1 MTDEDAL
8 RAEVAER
15 RLAQARADA
24 RALAQH
30 NDKLNVTLREAR
42 DQLLALREQVAALA
56 LPPQQFGIV
65 VGLPEAGLAD
75 VHVGGR
81 LVRAAVAPEVVAVER
96 LGVGAGV
103 LVNEALVVVAVTD
116 HRPAGEVVR
125 VRERLDATSA
135 LVRRSWRCCRTPRCR
150 VGCTATSGRRWAI
163 WSAPTAGRRCRGT
176 SMRW

>member
-1 MTDEDAL
+1 MTDEDAM

-81 LVRAAVAPEVVAVER
+81 LVRAAVAIDAVQAAALTVPEAPAP
-96 LGVGAGV
+96 VG
-103 LVNEALVVVAVTD
+103 EPPALVPLTSFNRSDKTVKAVSNTV
-116 HRPAGEVVR
+116 PGKAET
-125 VRERLDATSA
+125 E
-135 LVRRSWRCCRTPRCR
+135 
-150 VGCTATSGRRWAI
+150 
-163 WSAPTAGRRCRGT
+163 
-176 SMRW
+176 